1 MLPGRGRALCGR
13 GLSSRLGAARRSCSQ
28 PACPAHRPPCSKQ
41 RARPWP
47 RPASR
52 AGRGRLQRAMKAGGT
67 SSLGV
72 CLVCGL
78 ASQPPSLIAGER
90 SSFAFKESNHCSCYE
105 AKMWKAFV
113 DFVLK
118 ESSVPF
124 HTSLSHC
131 VTFSVLSFFF
141 FSLEHMAQWNDKYSS
156 PHLARRVLPHE
167 ARLWKMLCPL
177 RSGPT
182 SAPPR
187 VSLLRV
193 NHISKENL
201 RSECLWLSRPRCVIL
216 GLHLIQ
222 DLELRPRWWLTSN
235 IFFRLCVAP
244 VSVLLRLLPS
254 VF

>member
-1 MLPGRGRALCGR
+1 MLPGRGRALCGH

-28 PACPAHRPPCSKQ
+28 PTCPAHRPPCSKQ
-41 RARPWP
+41 RARPRP

-141 FSLEHMAQWNDKYSS
+141 SPWSTWHSEMTSIAVPIWQDAFSPTKPGSGRCFVLCVLV
-156 PHLARRVLPHE
+156 PHLHHPGCFSYGLI
-167 ARLWKMLCPL
+167 
-177 RSGPT
+177 T
-182 SAPPR
+182 SR
-187 VSLLRV
+187 KRTFEV
-193 NHISKENL
+193 NVCGS
-201 RSECLWLSRPRCVIL
+201 
-216 GLHLIQ
+216 Q
-222 DLELRPRWWLTSN
+222 DLG
-235 IFFRLCVAP
+235 
-244 VSVLLRLLPS
+244 VSSWVS
-254 VF
+254 T